1 MDTPIELESFR
12 LPDSSRY
19 ERSRRKATRR
29 HRHRG
34 MFIRGPISLDWMS
47 RVLSMSGRT
56 PLALA
61 IALWFQSG
69 LERSTS
75 VRLTNK
81 LRRKFGLNSRVARRA
96 LSDFE
101 SAGLVRVEQQPGQC
115 LVVELLSVHPVKEPD
130 GPCNESSRT
139 SRYPHLNE

>member
-12 LPDSSRY
+12 LTDSSGY
-19 ERSRRKATRR
+19 ERSRLKATRR
-29 HRHRG
+29 HRRKG
-34 MFIRGPISLDWMS
+34 LFIRGPISLDWMS
-47 RVLSMSGRT
+47 PVLSMSGRT

-75 VRLTNK
+75 FRLTNK
-81 LRRKFGLNSRVARRA
+81 LRRKFGLHDRVARRV

-101 SAGLVRVEQQPGQC
+101 SAGLVKVEQQPGQC
-115 LVVELLSVHPVKEPD
+115 LVVELLSVDSVDEPD
-130 GPCNESSRT
+130 DP
-139 SRYPHLNE
+139 